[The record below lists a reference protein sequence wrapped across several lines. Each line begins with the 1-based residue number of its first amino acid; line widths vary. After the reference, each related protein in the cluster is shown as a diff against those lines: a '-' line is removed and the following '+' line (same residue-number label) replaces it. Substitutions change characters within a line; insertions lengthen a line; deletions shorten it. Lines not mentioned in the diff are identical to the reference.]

1 MVSYCFAAVL
11 ELPLPMDEAVGVVV
25 GTVLGRMPL
34 IGIDTPG
41 PLPLLDAELLS
52 VEILLMVEV
61 LVVEAEVMGTPEGK
75 IPDGI
80 NREEVDERVWKIGI
94 VCEITLPELHGNQLG
109 HRQTHCC
116 AHEEVAEESA
126 EPLVV
131 AGCAKTWA
139 KRNIMRST
147 I

>member
-1 MVSYCFAAVL
+1 
-11 ELPLPMDEAVGVVV
+11 MDEAVGVVV

-94 VCEITLPELHGNQLG
+94 VCEITLPE
-109 HRQTHCC
+109 C
-116 AHEEVAEESA
+116 S
-126 EPLVV
+126 
-131 AGCAKTWA
+131 KTRA
-139 KRNIMRST
+139 RG
-147 I
+147 